1 MIIAYHRVSTTE
13 QHLDRGITSIT
24 KYCEENN
31 IELSGI
37 YTDQQTGKNFN
48 RPEYQFIKKRLLK
61 DDTLII
67 SELDRLGRN
76 KTDTLKELQYFKSLG
91 VRVMILEIPTTLVNY
106 SNMESC
112 MATMILETVN
122 NMLIEMYAIFSEL
135 EISKKERRQA
145 EGIEEMK
152 RRGEWDKYGRPAVID
167 FGLFCH
173 QYQKVIDG
181 DMKPFV
187 CIKEL
192 GISKST
198 YYKYRDLYQKIIQIK
213 IGII

>member
-1 MIIAYHRVSTTE
+1 MIIAYHRVSTSE
-13 QHLDRGITSIT
+13 QHLDRGITTIT

-31 IELSGI
+31 IELAGT

-76 KTDTLKELQYFKSLG
+76 KEDTLKELQYFKSIG

-106 SNMESC
+106 ASMDSN
-112 MATMILETVN
+112 MATMILQTVN
-122 NMLIEMYAIFSEL
+122 NMLIEMYAIFAEL
-135 EISKKERRQA
+135 EVSKKERRQA
-145 EGIEEMK
+145 EGIAEMK
-152 RRGEWDKYGRPAVID
+152 NRGEWDKYGRPAAID
-167 FGLFCH
+167 YDLFCST
-173 QYQKVIDG
+173 YQKVLSG
-181 DMKPFV
+181 DMKPFK

-192 GISKST
+192 GIGKST
-198 YYKYRDLYQKIIQIK
+198 YYRYKDLYQKSNSN
-213 IGII
+213 